1 MLPRQLDRLGAGPG
15 LTPYADDVLCGML
28 VALRA
33 AGHHQAERW
42 SAIVAAAA
50 LEQRTTAT
58 SAALV
63 RLAADGWCIDPLAD
77 HLNAIATGC
86 AVENSARAL
95 GRVGHSSGHG
105 LLEGVAA
112 VVDGA
117 RLREAG

>member
-58 SAALV
+58 SAALL
-63 RLAADGWCIDPLAD
+63 RLAAGGWCIDQVAD
-77 HLNAIATGC
+77 YLTAVASGC
-86 AVENSARAL
+86 GVEAAAREL
-95 GRVGHSSGHG
+95 RQVGDSSGRG
-105 LLEGVAA
+105 LIEGITALVGDAA
-112 VVDGA
+112 VGA
-117 RLREAG
+117 AA